1 VPKYHLTHQ
10 KWILFNWEAPPNS
23 PIRALDPFGDHI
35 NWTMTYRQDS
45 DLFVPYGKVLKCDK
59 NLKTKHKFDGKKKSI
74 AWFVSNCK
82 TGSKREVYVKELKK
96 YIDVD
101 IYGKCG
107 DFNCS
112 RKNESL
118 CYEMIAKNYK
128 FYLSFENSVSF

>member
-1 VPKYHLTHQ
+1 
-10 KWILFNWEAPPNS
+10 
-23 PIRALDPFGDHI
+23 
-35 NWTMTYRQDS
+35 MTYRQDS